1 MRFLLTLLILL
12 SLFCTSQAAQPYSI
26 YVIVFDESGTLEP
39 NTSVVFKHCD
49 EYQKL
54 FTVEDG
60 TVVFS
65 TLNFD
70 VDNFDVIT
78 IETKYG
84 IKTVVINYNYAGSG
98 VIYNDPGIGVDILIA
113 LGFSVVAAGSGIY
126 YLKRRKK

>member
-1 MRFLLTLLILL
+1 MKLVLTLLLLL
-12 SLFCTSQAAQPYSI
+12 SLFCTPNAAQPYSV
-26 YVIVFDESGTLEP
+26 YVIVFDENGTLEP
-39 NTSVVFKHCD
+39 NIPVVFKHCA
-49 EYQKL
+49 EYHKL
-54 FTVEDG
+54 YTVEDG

-84 IKTVVINYNYAGSG
+84 TKNVVIDYNYAGSG
-98 VIYNDPGIGVDILIA
+98 VIYNDPGTGVDILIA